1 VDYRSARDEAPAE
14 AGTRPAK
21 TRPRLNRSRIQLMAW
36 RSSRKHG
43 HRSSPPRTQLTAH
56 WPALIRSM
64 SSRPSAR
71 ASLSDRQ
78 RAVEEFSRLPGVD
91 KVGVIKTK
99 EEVRR
104 TRAGAVALTA
114 APTRTFEVFM
124 NVQTTPGEVA
134 AVRAAIEGRPGVV
147 GFEYLDKPAAYQEFK
162 RIFRND
168 PDLKTAAGQDS
179 PVTRFPADQ
188 SVRAVGAEAALA
200 RMDAHARWFSG

>member
-1 VDYRSARDEAPAE
+1 
-14 AGTRPAK
+14 
-21 TRPRLNRSRIQLMAW
+21 
-36 RSSRKHG
+36 
-43 HRSSPPRTQLTAH
+43 
-56 WPALIRSM
+56 M
-64 SSRPSAR
+64 SSKPSAR

-188 SVRAVGAEAALA
+188 SVRAVGAEAARA

>member
-1 VDYRSARDEAPAE
+1 
-14 AGTRPAK
+14 
-21 TRPRLNRSRIQLMAW
+21 
-36 RSSRKHG
+36 
-43 HRSSPPRTQLTAH
+43 
-56 WPALIRSM
+56 
-64 SSRPSAR
+64 
-71 ASLSDRQ
+71 
-78 RAVEEFSRLPGVD
+78 VEEFSRLPGVD

-188 SVRAVGAEAALA
+188 SVRAVGAEAARA

>member
-1 VDYRSARDEAPAE
+1 
-14 AGTRPAK
+14 
-21 TRPRLNRSRIQLMAW
+21 
-36 RSSRKHG
+36 
-43 HRSSPPRTQLTAH
+43 
-56 WPALIRSM
+56 
-64 SSRPSAR
+64 
-71 ASLSDRQ
+71 
-78 RAVEEFSRLPGVD
+78 
-91 KVGVIKTK
+91 
-99 EEVRR
+99 
-104 TRAGAVALTA
+104 
-114 APTRTFEVFM
+114 VFM

-188 SVRAVGAEAALA
+188 SVRAVGAEAARA